1 MFGRTLAAVGN
12 SVRIRGVPAWVTRSR
27 LVVSATE
34 DFLLWLFEATG
45 SPEVL
50 GSRVALAW
58 IGGIDDLMTPMSQR
72 LAEPTQQRAITEFM
86 LAEAIWKTEPY
97 PDMAWFHAHGVPG
110 GEEPSRRFWETHAG
124 WASTRS
130 YAMGIAAAVGWAM
143 GVIDDPAHMTPVM
156 WEDGS
161 EMSDED
167 RQACAEVLWSLSTNP
182 IRPAPRPG
190 LSKRRPDGAPGSWL
204 A

>member
-1 MFGRTLAAVGN
+1 MGN
-12 SVRIRGVPAWVTRSR
+12 SVRIRHVAEWVTRSR
-27 LVVSATE
+27 LIVSATE
-34 DFLLWLFEATG
+34 EFLLWLFAATG

-58 IGGIDDLMTPMSQR
+58 IGGIDDATSPVSQR
-72 LAEPTQQRAITEFM
+72 RAEPTQRRAIAEFM
-86 LAEAIWKTEPY
+86 IAESIWKAEPY
-97 PDMAWFHAHGVPG
+97 PDMAWFHAQGLPA
-110 GEEPSRRFWETHAG
+110 GEEPSRGFWEVHAG

-130 YAMGIAAAVGWAM
+130 YAKGVAAAVGWAM
-143 GVIDDPAHMTPVM
+143 GVIDDPAHMAPVM

-161 EMSDED
+161 PMSEDD

-182 IRPAPRPG
+182 IAPPPRPR
-190 LSKRRPDGAPGSWL
+190 LSKQRPDGAPGSWL